1 MIQNNND
8 FNEMLYSKHEVSY
21 IHIWRLFLSGTANK
35 AGILLRVFSKLNG
48 IGLFK
53 LVATTQ
59 GPNNQADDDCHK
71 ERDYSKNDS
80 GSYNGRNAFFFY
92 NCAIQTLT
100 RF

>member
-1 MIQNNND
+1 MIQNN
-8 FNEMLYSKHEVSY
+8 FNKLFYSEHEVLN
-21 IHIWRLFLSGTANK
+21 IHCWRILLYGTANK
-35 AGILLRVFSKLNG
+35 AGILLRFKLNG

-53 LVATTQ
+53 LVATTP

-80 GSYNGRNAFFFY
+80 GSDNSRNAFFFY
-92 NCAIQTLT
+92 NRAIQTLT

>member
-1 MIQNNND
+1 MIQNDND
-8 FNEMLYSKHEVSY
+8 FNDTLYSEHVLSY
-21 IHIWRLFLSGTANK
+21 IHCWRILLSGTANK
-35 AGILLRVFSKLNG
+35 AGILLRFKLNG

-59 GPNNQADDDCHK
+59 GPSDQADDDCHK

-80 GSYNGRNAFFFY
+80 GSDNSRNAFFFY
-92 NCAIQTLT
+92 NRAIQTLT